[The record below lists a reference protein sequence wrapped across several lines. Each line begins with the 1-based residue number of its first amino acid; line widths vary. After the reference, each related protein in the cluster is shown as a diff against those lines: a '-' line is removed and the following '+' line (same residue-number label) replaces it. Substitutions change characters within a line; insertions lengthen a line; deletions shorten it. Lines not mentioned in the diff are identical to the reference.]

1 MTNLSKLISSVEGSA
16 TLAITALVK
25 KLKAEGKD
33 VLSFSA
39 GEPDFPTPSF
49 IKDAAIRAINENFT
63 KYTAN
68 AGTPDLIAAII
79 AKFKN
84 DNNLE
89 YTPGEILVSSGA
101 KQSIYNVLMAL
112 CNPGDEV
119 IYQSPYWVSYPE
131 MVKLVQGKSVVIDA
145 GPESDYKITP
155 AQLKAAITPKSKVFI
170 FNSPSNPSGA
180 AYTPDEIK
188 ALCAVLEESNIVT
201 ISDEIYEKITFDGGQ
216 HYSPAQ
222 FPGVRDKTVVVNGLS
237 KAYSMTG
244 WRVGYAAGPKSII
257 DLAANLQSHST
268 SNACSVSQKAATAAL
283 TGPTAEIEMMATKFQ
298 ERRDLI
304 IKGLGEIDGIKCPV
318 PGGAFYAFFDVSSFY
333 GKSFQNEKIK
343 SSSEMCTYLL
353 AEENIGLVPGDAFGN
368 DNCVRMSFAC
378 SERNIVEGLRR
389 LKNGLEKLS

>member
-1 MTNLSKLISSVEGSA
+1 VVDLSKIVSSAEGSA

-39 GEPDFPTPSF
+39 GEPDFPTPAF
-49 IKDAAIRAINENFT
+49 IKEAAIKAINENFT

-68 AGTPDLIAAII
+68 AGTPDLLTAII
-79 AKFKN
+79 TKFKKDN
-84 DNNLE
+84 DLDYSPN
-89 YTPGEILVSSGA
+89 EILVSSGA

-131 MVKLVQGKSVVIDA
+131 MVKLAQAKSIVIDA
-145 GPESDYKITP
+145 GPECGYKITP

-180 AYTPDEIK
+180 AYTPEEIK
-188 ALCAVLEESNIVT
+188 SLCEVLAETDIIT
-201 ISDEIYEKITFDGGQ
+201 ISDEIYEKITFDGGS

-222 FPGVRDKTVVVNGLS
+222 YPGLRNKTVVVNGLS

-244 WRVGYAAGPKSII
+244 WRVGYAAGPKYII
-257 DLAANLQSHST
+257 DVAANLQSHST

-283 TGPTAEIEMMATKFQ
+283 TGPITDLEMMAEKFQ

-304 IKGLGEIDGIKCPV
+304 IKGLSEIKGVKCPV
-318 PGGAFYAFFDVSSFY
+318 PGGAFYAFFDVSSYY
-333 GKSFQNEKIK
+333 GKSFNGNVIK
-343 SSSEMCTYLL
+343 GSSDMCTYLL
-353 AEENIGLVPGDAFGN
+353 AEVNIGLVPGDAFGN
-368 DNCVRMSFAC
+368 DNCIRMSFAC
-378 SERNIVEGLRR
+378 SEVNIDEGLKR
-389 LKNGLEKLS
+389 LKEGLEKLS

>member
-1 MTNLSKLISSVEGSA
+1 MTDLSKLVSSVEGSA

-39 GEPDFPTPSF
+39 GEPDFPTPGF
-49 IKDAAIRAINENFT
+49 IKDAAIQAINENFT

-79 AKFKN
+79 VKFKN

-145 GPESDYKITP
+145 GPESGYKITP

-180 AYTPDEIK
+180 AYSPEEIK
-188 ALCAVLEESNIVT
+188 ALCEVLVETDIIT

-222 FPGVRDKTVVVNGLS
+222 YPGLRDKTVVINGLS

-283 TGPTAEIEMMATKFQ
+283 TGPTTEIEMMATRFQ

-304 IKGLGEIDGIKCPV
+304 IKGLREIDGIKCPV

-333 GKSFQNEKIK
+333 GKSFRNEMIK
-343 SSSEMCTYLL
+343 CSAEMCTYLL

>member
-222 FPGVRDKTVVVNGLS
+222 YPGLRDKTVVVNGLS

-304 IKGLGEIDGIKCPV
+304 IKGLGEIHGIKCPV

>member
-131 MVKLVQGKSVVIDA
+131 MVKLVQGKSIVIDA

-222 FPGVRDKTVVVNGLS
+222 YPGLRDKTVVVNGLS

-283 TGPTAEIEMMATKFQ
+283 TGPTAEIEMMAIKFQ

>member
-145 GPESDYKITP
+145 GHESDYKITP
-155 AQLKAAITPKSKVFI
+155 AQLKAAITTKSKVFI

-222 FPGVRDKTVVVNGLS
+222 YPGLRDKTVVVNGLS

>member
-222 FPGVRDKTVVVNGLS
+222 YPGLRDKTVVVNGLS

-343 SSSEMCTYLL
+343 SSSEICTYLL

>member
-1 MTNLSKLISSVEGSA
+1 VTNLSKLISSVEGSA

-216 HYSPAQ
+216 HFSPAQ
-222 FPGVRDKTVVVNGLS
+222 YPGLRDKTVVVNGLS

>member
-1 MTNLSKLISSVEGSA
+1 VTDLSKLVSSVEGSA

-39 GEPDFPTPSF
+39 GEPDFPTPKF
-49 IKDAAIRAINENFT
+49 IKEAAIQAINDNFT

-89 YTPGEILVSSGA
+89 YGSAEILVSSGA
-101 KQSIYNVLMAL
+101 KQSIYNVLMAI

-145 GPESDYKITP
+145 GPESGYKITP

-180 AYTPDEIK
+180 AYTPEEIQ
-188 ALCAVLEESNIVT
+188 ALCAVLAETDIIT

-222 FPGVRDKTVVVNGLS
+222 YPGLRDKTVVINGLS

-244 WRVGYAAGPKSII
+244 WRVGYAAGPKYII
-257 DLAANLQSHST
+257 DVAANLQSHST

-283 TGPTAEIEMMATKFQ
+283 TGPTTDLEMMATKFQ

-304 IKGLGEIDGIKCPV
+304 IKGLSEIEGIKCPV
-318 PGGAFYAFFDVSSFY
+318 PGGAFYAFFDVSLYY
-333 GKSFQNEKIK
+333 GKSFNNVSIK
-343 SSSEMCTYLL
+343 SSADMCTYLL

-378 SERNIVEGLRR
+378 SDKNILEGLKR
-389 LKNGLEKLS
+389 LKNGLEKLT

>member
-188 ALCAVLEESNIVT
+188 ALCAVLEESNMVT

-222 FPGVRDKTVVVNGLS
+222 YPGLRDKTVVVNGLS

>member
-222 FPGVRDKTVVVNGLS
+222 FPGLRDKTVVVNGLS